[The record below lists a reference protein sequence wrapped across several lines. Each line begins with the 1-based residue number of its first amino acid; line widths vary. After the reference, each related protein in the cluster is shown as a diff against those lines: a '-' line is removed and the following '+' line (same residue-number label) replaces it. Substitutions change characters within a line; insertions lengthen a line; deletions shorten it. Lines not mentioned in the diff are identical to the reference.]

1 LKQPAPTEKIKEE
14 TEMSTVKIDAN
25 AQKPGDKAWFMFVVI
40 FILCFVTSILWFS
53 APPLH
58 NSIAGLLVNGK
69 FMHEPGYDVF
79 KVSLANQALFGQTM
93 SFVGLFALF
102 SALAAAPLVKRF
114 GVKAVMIF
122 GALLVVISAVMSAL
136 SGSNY
141 NIFLSGRALLGL
153 AVGFI
158 WVSTPTALSF
168 WFREKNRA
176 LAMGLWG
183 VCVPLGA
190 LTATNLIVN
199 PMLKAGIEFH
209 MVLWAIAGMSGV
221 MALLIIVIYRDPQ
234 KEEGSEISTQA
245 LPFKEIWPIF
255 KQRQLFMVFIA
266 WMSFIF
272 INSTFTSYNV
282 SFFQDSLNMDY
293 LTANRWASLAA
304 AAGMSSPI
312 FGFVGDRI
320 NRYRRWILV
329 SIGVF
334 CLMLSG
340 IFGFHVSIGPIT
352 GGTLMAVYLVALFV
366 ANGVMNATIRPYIPM
381 LVGRGGVTAVSLAL
395 SLLSLLQF
403 GIQLFTAP
411 VFGGIQDAAV
421 AAGASSAAAW
431 AAAANFGIIPLG
443 IVAFICTFF
452 IRQKPPSAPPVTN

>member
-1 LKQPAPTEKIKEE
+1 
-14 TEMSTVKIDAN
+14 MSTTKTDAN
-25 AQKPGDKAWFMFVVI
+25 VQKPGSKAWLMFIAIVI
-40 FILCFVTSILWFS
+40 MCFITSILWFS

-79 KVSLANQALFGQTM
+79 KDSLANQALFGQTM
-93 SFVGLFALF
+93 SFIGLFALF
-102 SALAAAPLVKRF
+102 SALAAAPLVKRL
-114 GVKAVMIF
+114 GVKTVMIF
-122 GALLVVISAVMSAL
+122 GALLAVISGVVSAL
-136 SGSNY
+136 SGSDY
-141 NIFLSGRALLGL
+141 NILCAGRALLGL

-176 LAMGLWG
+176 LAMSLWG

-190 LTATNLIVN
+190 LAATNLIVN

-209 MVLWAIAGMSGV
+209 NVWWVIAGMSGIA
-221 MALLIIVIYRDPQ
+221 ALLVILIYRDPQ
-234 KEEGSEISTQA
+234 KEEGSDVSTQA

-255 KQRQLFMVFIA
+255 RQHQLFMVFIA
-266 WMSFIF
+266 WVSFIF

-282 SFFQDSLNMDY
+282 SFFQDSLKMDY
-293 LTANRWASLAA
+293 LTANRWASIAA
-304 AAGMSSPI
+304 AAAMSSPI

-334 CLMLSG
+334 CLMLTG
-340 IFGFHVSIGPIT
+340 ILGFHVSIGPVT
-352 GGTLMAVYLVALFV
+352 GGALMAIYLVVLFT
-366 ANGVMNATIRPYIPM
+366 ANGIMNATIRPYIPM

-395 SLLSLLQF
+395 SMLSLLQF

-421 AAGASSAAAW
+421 AAGTSSAEAW
-431 AAAANFGIIPLG
+431 ATAAHFGIIPLG
-443 IVAFICTFF
+443 IVALLCTFF
-452 IRQKPPSAPPVTN
+452 IRQKPPSVPPVAS